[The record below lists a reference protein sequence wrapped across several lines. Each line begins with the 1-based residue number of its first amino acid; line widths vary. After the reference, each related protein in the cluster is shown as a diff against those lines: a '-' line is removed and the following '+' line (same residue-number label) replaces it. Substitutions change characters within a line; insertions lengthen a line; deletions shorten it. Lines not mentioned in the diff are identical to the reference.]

1 MVANPTVDAE
11 GKHPR
16 VSGEYTTIKPSYL
29 SVAETPPRERG
40 IPDDVSLRVVTEG
53 NTPA

>member
-1 MVANPTVDAE
+1 MGYRGR

-16 VSGEYTTIKPSYL
+16 VSGEYGPI
-29 SVAETPPRERG
+29 VAMLPFVSETPPRERG
-40 IPDDVSLRVVTEG
+40 IHYRTEISNTGLR